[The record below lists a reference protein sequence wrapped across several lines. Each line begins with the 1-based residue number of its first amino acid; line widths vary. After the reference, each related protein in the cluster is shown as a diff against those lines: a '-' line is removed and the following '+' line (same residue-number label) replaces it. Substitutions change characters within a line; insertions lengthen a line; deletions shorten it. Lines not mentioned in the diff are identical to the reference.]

1 MICPKCGCRVE
12 IGMKRCPVCDST
24 LDNEYTRYEKKMK
37 RKRTQKKVIGSVFLI
52 SDIIRTL
59 IGVGIALF
67 GCVGIMEGDYLF
79 AASIILFGLSL
90 IPYWYKK
97 SSNKFIEIILPVL
110 FVLIGF
116 VVLLFTV
123 D

>member
-12 IGMKRCPVCDST
+12 PGMKKCPVCDST

-37 RKRTQKKVIGSVFLI
+37 RKRIQKKAIGSVFLI
-52 SDIIRTL
+52 FDIIRTL
-59 IGVGIALF
+59 IGVGIA
-67 GCVGIMEGDYLF
+67 LF

-97 SSNKFIEIILPVL
+97 ASNRFIAIILPVL
-110 FVLIGF
+110 FVLMGF

-123 D
+123 

>member
-12 IGMKRCPVCDST
+12 SGMKKCPVCGST

-37 RKRTQKKVIGSVFLI
+37 RKRIQKKAISSVFLI

-97 SSNKFIEIILPVL
+97 ASNKFIAIILPIL
-110 FVLIGF
+110 FVLMGF

-123 D
+123 

>member
-12 IGMKRCPVCDST
+12 TGMKRCPVCDST

-37 RKRTQKKVIGSVFLI
+37 RKRTQKKVIGSVFLV

-97 SSNKFIEIILPVL
+97 SSNKFNAIILPVL

>member
-12 IGMKRCPVCDST
+12 IGMKKCPVCGST

-37 RKRTQKKVIGSVFLI
+37 RKRIQKKAIGSVFLI
-52 SDIIRTL
+52 FDIIRAL

-97 SSNKFIEIILPVL
+97 AFNRFIAIILPVL
-110 FVLIGF
+110 FVLMGF

-123 D
+123 

>member
-12 IGMKRCPVCDST
+12 PGMKKCPVCDST

-37 RKRTQKKVIGSVFLI
+37 RKRIQKKAIGSVFLI
-52 SDIIRTL
+52 FDIICTL

-97 SSNKFIEIILPVL
+97 ASNRFIAIILPVL
-110 FVLIGF
+110 FVLMGF

-123 D
+123 

>member
-12 IGMKRCPVCDST
+12 IGMKKYPVCNTT

-37 RKRTQKKVIGSVFLI
+37 RKRIQKKAVGSLFLV

-67 GCVGIMEGDYLF
+67 GCVGMMEGDYLF

-97 SSNKFIEIILPVL
+97 ASNKFISIILPVL
-110 FVLIGF
+110 FVLMGF

>member
-12 IGMKRCPVCDST
+12 PGMKKCPVCGST

-37 RKRTQKKVIGSVFLI
+37 RKRIQKKAIGSLCLV
-52 SDIIRTL
+52 SDIIRTF

-79 AASIILFGLSL
+79 AVSIILFGLSL

-97 SSNKFIEIILPVL
+97 SSNKFIAIILPIL
-110 FVLIGF
+110 FVLMGF
-116 VVLLFTV
+116 VVLLFTA
-123 D
+123 

>member
-1 MICPKCGCRVE
+1 
-12 IGMKRCPVCDST
+12 MKKCPVCGSI

-37 RKRTQKKVIGSVFLI
+37 KKRIQKKAVGFLFLV

-67 GCVGIMEGDYLF
+67 GCVGMMEGDYLF

-97 SSNKFIEIILPVL
+97 ASNKFIAIILPIL
-110 FVLIGF
+110 FVLLG
-116 VVLLFTV
+116 VLVLLFTI

>member
-1 MICPKCGCRVE
+1 
-12 IGMKRCPVCDST
+12 MK
-24 LDNEYTRYEKKMK
+24 KK
-37 RKRTQKKVIGSVFLI
+37 RIQKKAVGFLFLV

-67 GCVGIMEGDYLF
+67 GCVGMMEGDYLF

-97 SSNKFIEIILPVL
+97 ASNKFIAIILPIL
-110 FVLIGF
+110 FVLLG
-116 VVLLFTV
+116 VLVLLFTI

>member
-1 MICPKCGCRVE
+1 MPCMWK
-12 IGMKRCPVCDST
+12 KRI
-24 LDNEYTRYEKKMK
+24 
-37 RKRTQKKVIGSVFLI
+37 QKKAVGFLFLV

-67 GCVGIMEGDYLF
+67 GCVGMMEGDYLF

-97 SSNKFIEIILPVL
+97 ASNKFIAIILPIL
-110 FVLIGF
+110 FVLLG
-116 VVLLFTV
+116 VLVLLFTI

>member
-1 MICPKCGCRVE
+1 MICSKCGCRVE
-12 IGMKRCPVCDST
+12 PGMKKCPVCGST

-37 RKRTQKKVIGSVFLI
+37 KKRIQKKVIGSVSLI

-59 IGVGIALF
+59 IGAGIALF
-67 GCVGIMEGDYLF
+67 GCIGIMEGDYLF
-79 AASIILFGLSL
+79 ASCIILFGLSL

-97 SSNKFIEIILPVL
+97 SANKFTAIILPVL
-110 FVLIGF
+110 FVLMWF

-123 D
+123 G

>member
-12 IGMKRCPVCDST
+12 IGMKKCPVCDST
-24 LDNEYTRYEKKMK
+24 LDNEYKRYEKKMK
-37 RKRTQKKVIGSVFLI
+37 RKRIQKKVIGSVFLI

-59 IGVGIALF
+59 IGIGIALF

-97 SSNKFIEIILPVL
+97 ASNKFNAIILPVL

>member
-1 MICPKCGCRVE
+1 MICSKCGCRVE
-12 IGMKRCPVCDST
+12 PGMKKCPVCGSI

-37 RKRTQKKVIGSVFLI
+37 KKRIQKKAVGFLFLV

-67 GCVGIMEGDYLF
+67 GCVGMMEGDYLF

-97 SSNKFIEIILPVL
+97 ASNKFIAIILPIL
-110 FVLIGF
+110 FVLLGIL
-116 VVLLFTV
+116 VLLFTI

>member
-12 IGMKRCPVCDST
+12 IGIKKCPVCDST
-24 LDNEYTRYEKKMK
+24 LDNEYKRYEKKMK
-37 RKRTQKKVIGSVFLI
+37 RKRIQKKVIGSVFLI

-59 IGVGIALF
+59 IGIGIALF

-97 SSNKFIEIILPVL
+97 ASNKFIEIILPVL
-110 FVLIGF
+110 FVLMGF

>member
-1 MICPKCGCRVE
+1 MICSKCGCRVE
-12 IGMKRCPVCDST
+12 PGMKKCPVCGSI

-37 RKRTQKKVIGSVFLI
+37 KKRIQKKAVGFLFLV
-52 SDIIRTL
+52 SDIIRAL

-67 GCVGIMEGDYLF
+67 GCVGMMEGDYLF

-97 SSNKFIEIILPVL
+97 ASNKFIAIILPIL
-110 FVLIGF
+110 FVLLG
-116 VVLLFTV
+116 VLVLLFTI

>member
-1 MICPKCGCRVE
+1 MICSKCGCRVKP
-12 IGMKRCPVCDST
+12 GMKKCPVCGSI

-37 RKRTQKKVIGSVFLI
+37 KKRIQKKAVGFLFLV

-67 GCVGIMEGDYLF
+67 GCVGMMEGDYLF

-97 SSNKFIEIILPVL
+97 ASNKFIAIILPIL
-110 FVLIGF
+110 FVLLG
-116 VVLLFTV
+116 VLVLLFTI

>member
-1 MICPKCGCRVE
+1 MICPKCGSRVE
-12 IGMKRCPVCDST
+12 IGMKKCPVCGST

-37 RKRTQKKVIGSVFLI
+37 RKRIQKKAIGSVFLI
-52 SDIIRTL
+52 FDIIRTL

-67 GCVGIMEGDYLF
+67 GCVGIMEGDYLS

-97 SSNKFIEIILPVL
+97 ASNRFIAIILPVL
-110 FVLIGF
+110 FVLMGF

-123 D
+123 

>member
-12 IGMKRCPVCDST
+12 IGMKKCPVCGST

-37 RKRTQKKVIGSVFLI
+37 RKRIQKKAIGSVFLI
-52 SDIIRTL
+52 FDIIRTL

-79 AASIILFGLSL
+79 VASIILFGLSL

-97 SSNKFIEIILPVL
+97 ASNRFIAIILPVL
-110 FVLIGF
+110 FVLMGF

-123 D
+123 

>member
-1 MICPKCGCRVE
+1 MVCSKCGCRVE
-12 IGMKRCPVCDST
+12 PGMEKCPVCGST

-37 RKRTQKKVIGSVFLI
+37 KKRIQKKAIGSVVLI
-52 SDIIRTL
+52 FDIIRTL
-59 IGVGIALF
+59 IGAGIVLF

-79 AASIILFGLSL
+79 ASCIILFGLSL

-97 SSNKFIEIILPVL
+97 SSYKFNAVIFPVL
-110 FVLIGF
+110 FVLMGF
-116 VVLLFTV
+116 LILLFTV

>member
-37 RKRTQKKVIGSVFLI
+37 RKRTQKKVIGSVFLV

-110 FVLIGF
+110 FVLMGF

>member
-1 MICPKCGCRVE
+1 
-12 IGMKRCPVCDST
+12 MKKCPVCGSI

-37 RKRTQKKVIGSVFLI
+37 KKRIQKKAVGFLFLV

-67 GCVGIMEGDYLF
+67 GCVGMMEGDYLF

-97 SSNKFIEIILPVL
+97 ASNKFIAIILPIL
-110 FVLIGF
+110 FVFLG
-116 VVLLFTV
+116 VLVLLFTI

>member
-12 IGMKRCPVCDST
+12 IGMKKCPVCGST

-37 RKRTQKKVIGSVFLI
+37 RKRIQKKAIGSVFLI
-52 SDIIRTL
+52 FDIIRTL

-97 SSNKFIEIILPVL
+97 ASNRFIAIILPVL
-110 FVLIGF
+110 FVLMGF
-116 VVLLFTV
+116 VVLLSTV
-123 D
+123 

>member
-12 IGMKRCPVCDST
+12 IGMKKCPVCDST
-24 LDNEYTRYEKKMK
+24 LDNEYKRYEKKMK
-37 RKRTQKKVIGSVFLI
+37 RKRIQKKVIGSVFLI

-59 IGVGIALF
+59 IGIGIALF

-110 FVLIGF
+110 FVLMGF

>member
-12 IGMKRCPVCDST
+12 IGMKKCPVCGST

-37 RKRTQKKVIGSVFLI
+37 RKRIQKKAIGPVFLI
-52 SDIIRTL
+52 FDIIRTL

-97 SSNKFIEIILPVL
+97 ASNRFIAIILPVL
-110 FVLIGF
+110 FVLMGF

-123 D
+123 

>member
-1 MICPKCGCRVE
+1 MICSKCGCRVE
-12 IGMKRCPVCDST
+12 LGMKKCPVCGSI

-37 RKRTQKKVIGSVFLI
+37 KKRIQKKAVGFLFLV

-67 GCVGIMEGDYLF
+67 GCVGMMEGDYLF

-97 SSNKFIEIILPVL
+97 ASNKFIAIILPIL
-110 FVLIGF
+110 FVLLG
-116 VVLLFTV
+116 VLVLLFTI

>member
-1 MICPKCGCRVE
+1 MICPNCGCRVE
-12 IGMKRCPVCDST
+12 IGMKKCPVCDST

-37 RKRTQKKVIGSVFLI
+37 RKRIQKKAIGSVFLI
-52 SDIIRTL
+52 FDIIRTL

-97 SSNKFIEIILPVL
+97 ASNRFIAIILPVL
-110 FVLIGF
+110 FVLMGF

-123 D
+123 

>member
-12 IGMKRCPVCDST
+12 QGMTKCPVCNSI
-24 LDNEYTRYEKKMK
+24 LDNEYTRYEKMMK
-37 RKRTQKKVIGSVFLI
+37 RKRIQKKAVGSVFLI

-67 GCVGIMEGDYLF
+67 GYVGMMVGDYLF

-97 SSNKFIEIILPVL
+97 SSNKFIAIILPVL
-110 FVLIGF
+110 FVLMGF

-123 D
+123 

>member
-37 RKRTQKKVIGSVFLI
+37 RKRTQKKVIGSVFLV
-52 SDIIRTL
+52 SDIIRIL

-110 FVLIGF
+110 FVLMGF

>member
-12 IGMKRCPVCDST
+12 PGMKKCPVCDST

-37 RKRTQKKVIGSVFLI
+37 RKRIQKKAIGSVFLI

-97 SSNKFIEIILPVL
+97 APNKFIAIILPIL

-116 VVLLFTV
+116 VVL
-123 D
+123 

>member
-12 IGMKRCPVCDST
+12 IGMKKCPVCGST
-24 LDNEYTRYEKKMK
+24 LDNEYTRFEKKMK
-37 RKRTQKKVIGSVFLI
+37 RKRIQKKAIGSVFLI
-52 SDIIRTL
+52 FDIIRTL

-97 SSNKFIEIILPVL
+97 ASNRFIAIILPVL
-110 FVLIGF
+110 FVLMGF

-123 D
+123 

>member
-1 MICPKCGCRVE
+1 M
-12 IGMKRCPVCDST
+12 
-24 LDNEYTRYEKKMK
+24 
-37 RKRTQKKVIGSVFLI
+37 
-52 SDIIRTL
+52 
-59 IGVGIALF
+59 
-67 GCVGIMEGDYLF
+67 MEGDYLF

-97 SSNKFIEIILPVL
+97 ASNKFISIILPVL
-110 FVLIGF
+110 FVLMGF

>member
-12 IGMKRCPVCDST
+12 IGMKKCPVCGST
-24 LDNEYTRYEKKMK
+24 LDNEYTRYEKKKK
-37 RKRTQKKVIGSVFLI
+37 RKRIQKKAISSVFLI
-52 SDIIRTL
+52 FDIIRTL

-97 SSNKFIEIILPVL
+97 ASNRFIAIILPVL
-110 FVLIGF
+110 FVLMGF

>member
-1 MICPKCGCRVE
+1 MICPKCGCKVE
-12 IGMKRCPVCDST
+12 PGMKKCPVCGST

-37 RKRTQKKVIGSVFLI
+37 RKRIQKKAIGSVFLI
-52 SDIIRTL
+52 FDIIRTL

-97 SSNKFIEIILPVL
+97 ASNKFIAIILPIL
-110 FVLIGF
+110 FVLMGF

-123 D
+123 

>member
-12 IGMKRCPVCDST
+12 PGMKKCPVCDTT

-37 RKRTQKKVIGSVFLI
+37 RKRIQKKAIGSVFLI
-52 SDIIRTL
+52 FDSIRTL

-97 SSNKFIEIILPVL
+97 ASNRYIAIILPVL
-110 FVLIGF
+110 FVLMGF

-123 D
+123 

>member
-12 IGMKRCPVCDST
+12 PGMKKCPVCDST
-24 LDNEYTRYEKKMK
+24 LDNEYTRDEKKMK
-37 RKRTQKKVIGSVFLI
+37 RKRIQKKAIGSVFLI
-52 SDIIRTL
+52 FDIIRTL

-97 SSNKFIEIILPVL
+97 ASNRFIAIILPVL
-110 FVLIGF
+110 FVLMGF

-123 D
+123 